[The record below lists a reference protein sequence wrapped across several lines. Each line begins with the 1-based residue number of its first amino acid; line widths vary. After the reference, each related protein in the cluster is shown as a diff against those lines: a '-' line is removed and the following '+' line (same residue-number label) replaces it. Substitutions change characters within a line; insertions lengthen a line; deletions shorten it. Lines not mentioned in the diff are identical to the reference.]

1 MNTATPMLHL
11 RCPKTNRAIAR
22 NRRHWQSAFHMKN
35 PLPSDV
41 DVSRRNF
48 LKLSAIT
55 AAGMS
60 MSALAAES
68 TTLKSAAK
76 RPAIGLELYSVR
88 GELAKDLPNTLK
100 TVAKM
105 GYEVVEFYSPYFKWK
120 PPYVKDVRTQLDD
133 LGLRCYSTHNG
144 FESFSTPENLA
155 HAIELNQIL
164 GARYIILASAGGIK
178 GLDDWKGLCEKLTA
192 AVEKL
197 EPHGLGAGYHNHQA
211 EWAKLENGQR
221 IIEVIA
227 ANTPKQFVLQ
237 LDVGTCEEAGAD
249 PVEWVKAN
257 PGRIKVMH
265 MKDWTPGKG
274 DDKGYRVLFGEGVT
288 KWKELV
294 AAAESVGGIE
304 YFLIE
309 QEGSRFSEF
318 ETAQKCLENWKAMF
332 GKV

>member
-1 MNTATPMLHL
+1 MA
-11 RCPKTNRAIAR
+11 AR
-22 NRRHWQSAFHMKN
+22 
-35 PLPSDV
+35 
-41 DVSRRNF
+41 
-48 LKLSAIT
+48 
-55 AAGMS
+55 MS
-60 MSALAAES
+60 ISPLAAEPAPG
-68 TTLKSAAK
+68 TAATK
-76 RPAIGLELYSVR
+76 KPAIGLELYSVR

-105 GYEVVEFYSPYFKWK
+105 GYEAVEFYAPYFNWK
-120 PPYVKDVRTQLDD
+120 APYAKEVRTQLDD

-144 FESFSTPENLA
+144 FDSFNSPDNFA

-164 GARYIILASAGGIK
+164 GTRYIVLASAPGAK
-178 GLDDWKGLCEKLTA
+178 GVDGWKGLCEKLAA

-265 MKDWTPGKG
+265 MKDWAPGGQG

-318 ETAQKCLENWKAMF
+318 ETAKKCLENWKAMF
-332 GKV
+332 EKA